1 MPYIYIHF
9 YFISFLQDWIIAPP
23 GYSAYRCSG
32 ECGFPLIANMNA
44 TNHAIV
50 QSLIHTLKPKQRL
63 PKPCCSPIALDAI
76 SVLYFNDNS
85 NVVYKKY
92 RDMVVKSCGC
102 H

>member
-1 MPYIYIHF
+1 M
-9 YFISFLQDWIIAPP
+9 QDWIIAPP

-50 QSLIHTLKPKQRL
+50 QSLVHVLQPKMKL
-63 PKPCCSPIALDAI
+63 PKPCCSPITLDAI